1 MKTILRLFFLLMLT
15 ISCSKDNVTKN
26 NNPYIPN
33 YAVNFTIDLNLPMYD
48 NLKYP
53 SNGLL
58 INDANVG
65 ASGVIVFNTG
75 TGYTAFDATC
85 PNQSFTDCSKMYVK
99 GIMAVCPCDS
109 KEYDLFT
116 GTSSG
121 MKYPLKAYRVE
132 VNANIIRVYN

>member
-1 MKTILRLFFLLMLT
+1 MKNLLRLFFLTL
-15 ISCSKDNVTKN
+15 IIIGCSKDRIPAN

-33 YAVNFTIDLNLPMYD
+33 YPVNFTIDLNLPMYD

-65 ASGVIVFNTG
+65 ANGVIVFNTG
-75 TGYTAFDATC
+75 TGYTAFEATC
-85 PNQSFTDCSKMYVK
+85 PNQSLSSCSKMTVK

-116 GTSSG
+116 GTSAG

-132 VNANIIRVYN
+132 VMANIIRVYN